1 MDPVKTVDQIYA
13 CFGRGDIPGILER
26 LHPDVA
32 WDADASVPGV
42 PWIVPRKGRQEVAG
56 FFETLAGLEF
66 KRFEVTDLLAG
77 KSQVAAVI
85 ELEVLVKATGKTLRD
100 LEVHL
105 WTFDD
110 AGRVVRF
117 RHVVDTH
124 AHHLAARA

>member
-1 MDPVKTVDQIYA
+1 
-13 CFGRGDIPGILER
+13 
-26 LHPDVA
+26 
-32 WDADASVPGV
+32 
-42 PWIVPRKGRQEVAG
+42 
-56 FFETLAGLEF
+56 
-66 KRFEVTDLLAG
+66 
-77 KSQVAAVI
+77 
-85 ELEVLVKATGKTLRD
+85 VKATGKTLRD